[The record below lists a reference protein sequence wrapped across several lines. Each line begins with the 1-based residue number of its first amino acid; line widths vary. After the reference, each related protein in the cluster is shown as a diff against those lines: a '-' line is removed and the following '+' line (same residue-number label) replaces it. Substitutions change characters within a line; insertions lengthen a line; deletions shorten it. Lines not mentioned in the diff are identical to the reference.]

1 MGAIQR
7 PRQVGANIYDT
18 YSRVE
23 NDRDKWEQYNDEMD
37 IYKKWLK
44 KTKTIHAIQTIT
56 DEEIEEFA
64 TAGFLD
70 MEGNIIEGIAKPR
83 WKYDTIRKP
92 QSLLVLDDVMGSPCM
107 NHSSG
112 LTKLATLNRHC
123 APLNGEEGGS
133 LGLSLIMQVQ
143 SYRSVAGISRQVR

>member
-92 QSLLVLDDVMGSPCM
+92 QSLLVLDEARDPESPLCPPE
-107 NHSSG
+107 
-112 LTKLATLNRHC
+112 R
-123 APLNGEEGGS
+123 
-133 LGLSLIMQVQ
+133 
-143 SYRSVAGISRQVR
+143 RRRW